1 LRVRGLPK
9 KDYGESKLKELFKN
23 IIDEYINTKPKEEQ
37 PKLKRKKLL
46 IQAKIMLEDG
56 VDKNSEEIKSKV
68 FFITIFTKT

>member
-1 LRVRGLPK
+1 MRVRGLPK